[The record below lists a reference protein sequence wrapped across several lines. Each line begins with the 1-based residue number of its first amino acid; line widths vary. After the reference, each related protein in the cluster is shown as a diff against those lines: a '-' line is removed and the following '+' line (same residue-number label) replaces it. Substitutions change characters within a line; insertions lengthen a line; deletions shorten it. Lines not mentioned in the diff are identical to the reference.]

1 MEKRA
6 VRDVRRGI
14 SLALFICAGFLC
26 VAILAA
32 CASAP
37 VAPPV
42 NVESNRA
49 KTIVQGT
56 STPDFPAGPVM
67 PQTPNTASAIVQ
79 QQSGQG
85 QTPPQTP
92 GQPSPVPV
100 SASTG
105 LNEEEKLFLGNYLSR
120 LSYMV
125 YFNEK
130 GGVDP
135 TYAKMAVSQANRYLI
150 EKLGLSVIDF
160 DQIEKNKK
168 DQLDAYQAETRG
180 SIDMI
185 QYLAQKFNADVY
197 VEIDLRA
204 SASGSSGSYSA
215 SAQGSL
221 KLFET
226 STATMIGSIAF
237 MSPPTFSP
245 VSADSAIT
253 NAITASVWQAMPKV
267 TDQAKTLLGASM
279 ARGIRYELL
288 IQNTPDPKVL
298 GQFVKAL
305 SRKAKEVEQ
314 LSYSPSEARFAVF
327 AFQTKAK
334 LQEAVFDAAETAAM
348 SDMYLVYM
356 RGKSFTFNS
365 GM

>member
-1 MEKRA
+1 MNKRLVRTTYGVASFFPALCA
-6 VRDVRRGI
+6 VI
-14 SLALFICAGFLC
+14 LCLHFLSACAGTPPP
-26 VAILAA
+26 AA
-32 CASAP
+32 
-37 VAPPV
+37 V
-42 NVESNRA
+42 NEESNRA

-67 PQTPNTASAIVQ
+67 PSTPNTASSIV
-79 QQSGQG
+79 QQSGQPQTQA
-85 QTPPQTP
+85 QTPPP
-92 GQPSPVPV
+92 ASPMSAV
-100 SASTG
+100 SSGG
-105 LNEEEKLFLGNYLSR
+105 LTEEERQFLNNYLSR

-125 YFNEK
+125 YFNEQ
-130 GGVDP
+130 GGVNP
-135 TYAKMAVSQANRYLI
+135 SLAKMAVSQANRYLI

-204 SASGSSGSYSA
+204 SASGSSGSYTA

-226 STATMIGSIAF
+226 STATLIGSIAF

-245 VSADSAIT
+245 VSPDAAIS
-253 NAITASVWQAMPKV
+253 NAIAASVWQAMPKV
-267 TDQAKTLLGASM
+267 TEQARTLLGASM
-279 ARGIRYELL
+279 SRGIRYELVL
-288 IQNTPDPKVL
+288 QNTPDPKL
-298 GQFVKAL
+298 IGQFVKAL
-305 SRKAKEVEQ
+305 ARKTKEVEQ
-314 LSYSPSEARFAVF
+314 LSYSPSESKFAVF
-327 AFQTKAK
+327 AFLTKAK
-334 LQEAVFDAAETAAM
+334 VQEAIFSAAETAAM
-348 SDMYLVYM
+348 TDMYLVYM